1 MFKRL
6 WNSCKFIGKKSFA
19 VLTLIYAVL
28 GFVRM
33 FVALEG
39 FFPKETPMG
48 YKVVVSVLILLGGWL
63 LCVIGVSVWVLF
75 RRKKKVIDGR
85 NGKGV
90 YVLYG
95 DLFDE
100 RIVPKSVKRRNI
112 CFAVNRCFDTMV
124 DDNLIS
130 SATLH
135 GIALKSLYDA
145 GIYTPKTLDNAIQ
158 LFISPA
164 AGFEM
169 LTPQQKPQG
178 NLKRYEV
185 GTTVDVPV
193 SDKLHYFMVGVS
205 AFNAELKAETSRS
218 QYCLA
223 IQRTIEFC
231 DSHAQGYPVIMP
243 IIGSFLSRT
252 GQSEQDL
259 LRYIIK
265 CFELNRDHINQDIYI
280 VVRKGA
286 KNAVSIV
293 DL

>member
-1 MFKRL
+1 MV
-6 WNSCKFIGKKSFA
+6 S
-19 VLTLIYAVL
+19 IYAIL

-39 FFPKETPMG
+39 FFPDATSIEC
-48 YKVVVSVLILLGGWL
+48 KVIVSVLILLGVWIL
-63 LCVIGVSVWVLF
+63 SAIGVCVFVLF
-75 RRKKKVIDGR
+75 KRKRKLVDGR

-100 RIVPKSVKRRNI
+100 RIVPKSMKRRNI
-112 CFAVNRCFDTMV
+112 CFAVNRCFDTVV

-135 GIALKSLYDA
+135 GIALKRLYDA
-145 GIYTPKTLDNAIQ
+145 GIYTPKTLDDAIK

-205 AFNAELKAETSRS
+205 AFNAELNAETSRAE
-218 QYCLA
+218 YCLA

-243 IIGSFLSRT
+243 IIGGFLSRT

-280 VVRKGA
+280 VVREGA

>member
-1 MFKRL
+1 MLKRL
-6 WNSCKFIGKKSFA
+6 RNSRKFIGKSSFA

-39 FFPKETPMG
+39 LFPKETPMG
-48 YKVVVSVLILLGGWL
+48 YKVVVSVLILLGVWS
-63 LCVIGVSVWVLF
+63 LCVIGVSFWVLC
-75 RRKKKVIDGR
+75 RRKKKVVDGR

-135 GIALKSLYDA
+135 GIALKRLYDA
-145 GIYTPKTLDNAIQ
+145 GIYTPKTLDDTIR
-158 LFISPA
+158 LFISPT
-164 AGFEM
+164 AGYEM

-178 NLKRYEV
+178 NLKRHEV
-185 GTTVDVPV
+185 GTAVDIPV

-218 QYCLA
+218 EYCLA
-223 IQRTIEFC
+223 IQRAIEFC

-243 IIGSFLSRT
+243 IIGGFLSRT

-265 CFELNRDHINQDIYI
+265 CFELNRDRINQDIYI
-280 VVRKGA
+280 VVREGA

>member
-1 MFKRL
+1 MLKRL
-6 WNSCKFIGKKSFA
+6 WNSCAFILKKASS
-19 VLTLIYAVL
+19 VTVSIYAIL

-39 FFPKETPMG
+39 FFPDATSIEC
-48 YKVVVSVLILLGGWL
+48 KVIVSVLILLGVWML
-63 LCVIGVSVWVLF
+63 SAIGVCVFVLF
-75 RRKKKVIDGR
+75 KRKRKLVDGR

-95 DLFDE
+95 DVFDE
-100 RIVPKSVKRRNI
+100 RIVPKSMKRRNI
-112 CFAVNRCFDTMV
+112 CFAVNRCFDTVV

-135 GIALKSLYDA
+135 GIALKRLYDA
-145 GIYTPKTLDNAIQ
+145 GIYTPKTLDDTIQ
-158 LFISPA
+158 LSISPA
-164 AGFEM
+164 AGFEV

-185 GTTVDVPV
+185 GTAVDIPV
-193 SDKLHYFMVGVS
+193 SDKLHYIMVGVS

-218 QYCLA
+218 EYCLA

-243 IIGSFLSRT
+243 IIGGFLSRT
-252 GQSEQDL
+252 GQSEHDL

-280 VVRKGA
+280 VVRERA
-286 KNAVSIV
+286 KNTVSIV

>member
-6 WNSCKFIGKKSFA
+6 WNSRKFIGKRSFA

-48 YKVVVSVLILLGGWL
+48 HKVVVSVLILLGVWL
-63 LCVIGVSVWVLF
+63 LCVIGVSVWVLC
-75 RRKKKVIDGR
+75 RRKKKVVDGR

-112 CFAVNRCFDTMV
+112 CFAVNRCFDTVV

-135 GIALKSLYDA
+135 GIALKRLYDA
-145 GIYTPKTLDNAIQ
+145 GIYTPKTLDDTIQ
-158 LFISPA
+158 LFISLA
-164 AGFEM
+164 AGFEV

-185 GTTVDVPV
+185 GTAVDIPV
-193 SDKLHYFMVGVS
+193 SDKLHYIMVGVS

-218 QYCLA
+218 EYCLA

-231 DSHAQGYPVIMP
+231 DSHAQGYPVIVP
-243 IIGSFLSRT
+243 IIGGFLSRT

-280 VVRKGA
+280 VVREGA

>member
-1 MFKRL
+1 MLKRL
-6 WNSCKFIGKKSFA
+6 WNSRAFILKKASS
-19 VLTLIYAVL
+19 VMVSIYAIL

-39 FFPKETPMG
+39 FFPDATSIEC
-48 YKVVVSVLILLGGWL
+48 KVIVSVLILLGVWIL
-63 LCVIGVSVWVLF
+63 SAIGVCVFVLF
-75 RRKKKVIDGR
+75 KRKRKLVDGR

-100 RIVPKSVKRRNI
+100 RIVPKSMKRRNV
-112 CFAVNRCFDTMV
+112 CFAVNRCFDTVV

-135 GIALKSLYDA
+135 GISLKRLYDA
-145 GIYTPKTLDNAIQ
+145 GIYTPKTLDDTIQ

-164 AGFEM
+164 AGFEV

-185 GTTVDVPV
+185 GTAVDVPV

-218 QYCLA
+218 EYCLA

-243 IIGSFLSRT
+243 IIGGFLSRT

-280 VVRKGA
+280 VIREGA

>member
-6 WNSCKFIGKKSFA
+6 WNSRKFIGKRSFA

-39 FFPKETPMG
+39 LFPKETPMG
-48 YKVVVSVLILLGGWL
+48 YKVVVSVLILLGVWS
-63 LCVIGVSVWVLF
+63 LCVIGVSFWVLC
-75 RRKKKVIDGR
+75 RRKKKVVDGR

-100 RIVPKSVKRRNI
+100 RIVPKSMKRRNI

-135 GIALKSLYDA
+135 GIALKRLYDA
-145 GIYTPKTLDNAIQ
+145 GIYTPKTLDDAIQ
-158 LFISPA
+158 LFISPI

-205 AFNAELKAETSRS
+205 AFNAELKAETSHAE
-218 QYCLA
+218 YCLA

-243 IIGSFLSRT
+243 IIGGFLSRT

-265 CFELNRDHINQDIYI
+265 CFELNRDRINQDIYI
-280 VVRKGA
+280 VVREGA
-286 KNAVSIV
+286 KNTVSIV

>member
-1 MFKRL
+1 M
-6 WNSCKFIGKKSFA
+6 
-19 VLTLIYAVL
+19 LTLIYAVL

-39 FFPKETPMG
+39 LFPKETPMG
-48 YKVVVSVLILLGGWL
+48 YKVVVSVLILLGVWS
-63 LCVIGVSVWVLF
+63 LCVIGVSFWVLC
-75 RRKKKVIDGR
+75 RGKKKVVDGR

-135 GIALKSLYDA
+135 GIALKRLYDA
-145 GIYTPKTLDNAIQ
+145 GIYTPKTLDDTIR
-158 LFISPA
+158 LFISPT
-164 AGFEM
+164 AGYEM

-178 NLKRYEV
+178 NLKRHEV
-185 GTTVDVPV
+185 GTAVDIPV

-218 QYCLA
+218 EYCLA
-223 IQRTIEFC
+223 IQRAIEFC

-243 IIGSFLSRT
+243 IIGGFLSRT

-265 CFELNRDHINQDIYI
+265 CFELNRDRINQDIYI
-280 VVRKGA
+280 VVREGA

>member
-1 MFKRL
+1 M
-6 WNSCKFIGKKSFA
+6 
-19 VLTLIYAVL
+19 LTLIYAVL
-28 GFVRM
+28 GFVWM

-48 YKVVVSVLILLGGWL
+48 CKVVVSVLILLGVWS
-63 LCVIGVSVWVLF
+63 LCVIGLSVWVLC
-75 RRKKKVIDGR
+75 RRKKKVVDGR

-112 CFAVNRCFDTMV
+112 CFAVNRCFDTVV

-135 GIALKSLYDA
+135 GIALNRLYDA
-145 GIYTPKTLDNAIQ
+145 GIYTPKTLDDAIK

-164 AGFEM
+164 ADFEM
-169 LTPQQKPQG
+169 LMPQQKPQG

-185 GTTVDVPV
+185 GTAVDIPV
-193 SDKLHYFMVGVS
+193 SDKLHYIMVGVS

-218 QYCLA
+218 EYCLA

-231 DSHAQGYPVIMP
+231 DSHAQGYPVIMA
-243 IIGSFLSRT
+243 IIGGFLSRT

-265 CFELNRDHINQDIYI
+265 CFELNRDRINQDIYI
-280 VVRKGA
+280 VVREGS

>member
-1 MFKRL
+1 M
-6 WNSCKFIGKKSFA
+6 
-19 VLTLIYAVL
+19 LTLIYAVL

-39 FFPKETPMG
+39 LFPKETPMG
-48 YKVVVSVLILLGGWL
+48 YKVVVSVLILLGVWS
-63 LCVIGVSVWVLF
+63 LCVIGVSFWVLC
-75 RRKKKVIDGR
+75 RRKKKVVDGR

-135 GIALKSLYDA
+135 GIALKRLYDA
-145 GIYTPKTLDNAIQ
+145 GIYTPKTLDDTIR
-158 LFISPA
+158 LFISPT
-164 AGFEM
+164 AGYEM

-178 NLKRYEV
+178 NLKRHEV
-185 GTTVDVPV
+185 GTAVDIPV

-218 QYCLA
+218 EYCLA
-223 IQRTIEFC
+223 IQRAIEFC

-243 IIGSFLSRT
+243 IIGGFLSRT

-265 CFELNRDHINQDIYI
+265 CFELNRDRINQDIYI
-280 VVRKGA
+280 VVREGA

>member
-1 MFKRL
+1 MLKRL
-6 WNSCKFIGKKSFA
+6 RNSRKFIGKRSFA

-39 FFPKETPMG
+39 LFPKETPMG
-48 YKVVVSVLILLGGWL
+48 YKVVVSVLILLGVWS
-63 LCVIGVSVWVLF
+63 LCVIGVSFWVLC
-75 RRKKKVIDGR
+75 RGKKKVVDGR

-135 GIALKSLYDA
+135 GIALKRLYDA
-145 GIYTPKTLDNAIQ
+145 GIYTPKTLDDTIR
-158 LFISPA
+158 LFISPT
-164 AGFEM
+164 AGYEM

-178 NLKRYEV
+178 NLKRHEV
-185 GTTVDVPV
+185 GTAVDIPV

-218 QYCLA
+218 EYCLA
-223 IQRTIEFC
+223 IQRAIEFC

-243 IIGSFLSRT
+243 IIGGFLSRT

-265 CFELNRDHINQDIYI
+265 CFELNRDRINQDIYI
-280 VVRKGA
+280 VVREGA

>member
-1 MFKRL
+1 MLKRL
-6 WNSCKFIGKKSFA
+6 WNSRAFILKKASS
-19 VLTLIYAVL
+19 VMVSIYAIL

-39 FFPKETPMG
+39 FFPDATSIEC
-48 YKVVVSVLILLGGWL
+48 KVIVSVLILLGVWIL
-63 LCVIGVSVWVLF
+63 SAIGVCVFVLF
-75 RRKKKVIDGR
+75 KRKRKLVDGR
-85 NGKGV
+85 NGKSV

-135 GIALKSLYDA
+135 GIALKRLYDA
-145 GIYTPKTLDNAIQ
+145 GIYTPKTLDDTIR
-158 LFISPA
+158 LFISPT
-164 AGFEM
+164 AGYEM
-169 LTPQQKPQG
+169 LTLQQKPQG

-185 GTTVDVPV
+185 GTAVDIPV

-218 QYCLA
+218 EYCLA

-243 IIGSFLSRT
+243 IIGGFLSRT

-265 CFELNRDHINQDIYI
+265 CFELNRDRINQDIYI
-280 VVRKGA
+280 VVREGA